1 MVSPSIV
8 NEPLVLC
15 CAQKGRWCPLSVDR
29 SSTVG
34 AFFVAEGHSLKM
46 KTDYTDLFTI
56 NVSNSVSGDPTQI
69 FFTSADRGH
78 YLLCVNNMLCE
89 RARVAGIG
97 GPWEKLELR
106 PALAGNYYC
115 FHLYAS
121 SGSGLSSNLVPV
133 CFDEA
138 GACLVQCAPAP
149 ECERAVFALQ
159 YASAAV
165 LLKEIQDL
173 ERKGSEQRYMFNS
186 LDDLVKKT
194 GEDSADFQNLSRSR
208 DEEEEKLVFL
218 QDNFAFYTQQLQ
230 YELLRADHASP
241 PQAGIP
247 DSADS
252 LSSSSGSTVQS
263 GSSCSR
269 SMTKSDR
276 S

>member
-8 NEPLVLC
+8 SEPLVLC

-78 YLLCVNNMLCE
+78 YLHCVNNMLCE

-121 SGSGLSSNLVPV
+121 SGSGLGSSNLVPV

-138 GACLVQCAPAP
+138 GACLVQCAPVP

-165 LLKEIQDL
+165 LLNEIMDL
-173 ERKGSEQRYMFNS
+173 ERKCSEQRYMFNS
-186 LDDLVKKT
+186 LDP
-194 GEDSADFQNLSRSR
+194 LSRSR

-218 QDNFAFYTQQLQ
+218 QDNFAFFTQQLQ

-241 PQAGIP
+241 SQAGIP

-252 LSSSSGSTVQS
+252 LSSSSGSTIQS

-269 SMTKSDR
+269 SMIKSDR